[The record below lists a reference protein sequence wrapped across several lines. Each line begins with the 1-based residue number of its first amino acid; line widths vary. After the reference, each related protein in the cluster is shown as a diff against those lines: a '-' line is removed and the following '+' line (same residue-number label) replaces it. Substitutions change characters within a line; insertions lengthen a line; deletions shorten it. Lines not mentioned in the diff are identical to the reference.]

1 MNRGKTLAIVL
12 LVITLGAMQET
23 FRIFTSD
30 ASDIANDR
38 TGLSIMA
45 VAITTLLLVL
55 SIVFW
60 FKKPTGNKRR

>member
-1 MNRGKTLAIVL
+1 MKSGKTLAIIL
-12 LVITLGAMQET
+12 LVLTFGAMQET

-30 ASDIANDR
+30 APDIANDR

-45 VAITTLLLVL
+45 VAITTLLLTL
-55 SIVFW
+55 SIIFW